1 MNTETLADFKSSLA
15 GDTAPASF
23 SVYGQALWWAGKGN
37 WERAHTLVQ
46 DLEDRS
52 GARIHAYL
60 HRLEGDISNAGYWYS
75 RANTKMPEEDCSR
88 EWKKMVEEFL
98 TGKI

>member
-1 MNTETLADFKSSLA
+1 MNIETLADFKSSLA
-15 GDTAPASF
+15 DASAPASF

-37 WERAHTLVQ
+37 WEKAHTLVQ

-88 EWKKMVEEFL
+88 EWEKLVEEFL
-98 TGKI
+98 SGKM

>member
-15 GDTAPASF
+15 AASPPASF
-23 SVYGQALWWAGKGN
+23 SVYGQAIWWAGKGN
-37 WERAHTLVQ
+37 WEKAHTLVQ
-46 DLEDRS
+46 DLEDQS

-75 RANTKMPEEDCSR
+75 RANIKMPEANVSK
-88 EWKKMVEEFL
+88 EWENLVGEFL
-98 TGKI
+98 SGKI

>member
-1 MNTETLADFKSSLA
+1 MDTETMADFKTSLSA
-15 GDTAPASF
+15 ASPPASF
-23 SVYGQALWWAGKGN
+23 SVYGQAIWWAGKGN
-37 WERAHTLVQ
+37 WEKAHTLVQ

-75 RANTKMPEEDCSR
+75 RANTKMPEADSTR
-88 EWKKMVEEFL
+88 EWENLVEEFL
-98 TGKI
+98 SGKI